1 MQEEKLFRKD
11 FVFIIII
18 NFLVFLNHLAI
29 LATFPFYIEA
39 LGGSEAVAGMAVAL
53 FCVVSVV
60 CRPFIGWMLDN
71 GKRKMILAVGLLGML
86 LMPLGYLF
94 LHTLVLAFV
103 CRMVH
108 GAALAFSNTSTATIA
123 TDSVPRSRFAEGMG
137 IFGLATALATAVA
150 PAIGLALMEKCGFSV
165 LFLFGSLSIAL
176 ALVLFF
182 LLKAPNIAVEKK
194 PLSLKGLFDKNAVP
208 ASLTAVV
215 FMFTYGALEN
225 FAAKFAAEKGL
236 PSGGL
241 FFVIMAVTVLIMRM
255 TAGKVT
261 DRHGEGIFAYSCNIA
276 MFAAFLLLGL
286 FPNTVTYLL
295 AAVLSGFGFNRYV
308 TVFGFGGLEPALQS
322 MAVAIAPP
330 EKRGSANSTF
340 LCAYDIGIGIGGAI
354 AGGLISSFGYETMFT
369 GMSVFN
375 LLSIVI
381 YVLIGRNHPSSFS
394 YRKRMAR

>member
-1 MQEEKLFRKD
+1 MQEERLFRKD

-71 GKRKMILAVGLLGML
+71 GKRKMILAVGLFGML

-165 LFLFGSLSIAL
+165 LFLFGSLSIA
-176 ALVLFF
+176 
-182 LLKAPNIAVEKK
+182 IA
-194 PLSLKGLFDKNAVP
+194 
-208 ASLTAVV
+208 
-215 FMFTYGALEN
+215 
-225 FAAKFAAEKGL
+225 
-236 PSGGL
+236 
-241 FFVIMAVTVLIMRM
+241 
-255 TAGKVT
+255 
-261 DRHGEGIFAYSCNIA
+261 
-276 MFAAFLLLGL
+276 LGL

-295 AAVLSGFGFNRYV
+295 AAVLSG
-308 TVFGFGGLEPALQS
+308 FGFGGLEPALQS

-394 YRKRMAR
+394 YRKRKNAKA

>member
-165 LFLFGSLSIAL
+165 LFLFGSLSIAI
-176 ALVLFF
+176 ALVLF
-182 LLKAPNIAVEKK
+182 LLLQAPNIAVEKK
-194 PLSLKGLFDKNAVP
+194 PLSLKGC
-208 ASLTAVV
+208 
-215 FMFTYGALEN
+215 
-225 FAAKFAAEKGL
+225 
-236 PSGGL
+236 
-241 FFVIMAVTVLIMRM
+241 LIKMR
-255 TAGKVT
+255 
-261 DRHGEGIFAYSCNIA
+261 
-276 MFAAFLLLGL
+276 FLL
-286 FPNTVTYLL
+286 
-295 AAVLSGFGFNRYV
+295 R
-308 TVFGFGGLEPALQS
+308 
-322 MAVAIAPP
+322 
-330 EKRGSANSTF
+330 
-340 LCAYDIGIGIGGAI
+340 
-354 AGGLISSFGYETMFT
+354 
-369 GMSVFN
+369 
-375 LLSIVI
+375 
-381 YVLIGRNHPSSFS
+381 
-394 YRKRMAR
+394 

>member
-1 MQEEKLFRKD
+1 LQEEKLFRKD

-194 PLSLKGLFDKNAVP
+194 PLSVKGLFDKNAVP

-261 DRHGEGIFAYSCNIA
+261 DRHGEGIFAYSCNIV

-295 AAVLSGFGFNRYV
+295 AAVLSG
-308 TVFGFGGLEPALQS
+308 FGFGGLEPALQS

>member
-165 LFLFGSLSIAL
+165 LFLFGSLSIA
-176 ALVLFF
+176 
-182 LLKAPNIAVEKK
+182 IA
-194 PLSLKGLFDKNAVP
+194 
-208 ASLTAVV
+208 
-215 FMFTYGALEN
+215 
-225 FAAKFAAEKGL
+225 
-236 PSGGL
+236 
-241 FFVIMAVTVLIMRM
+241 
-255 TAGKVT
+255 
-261 DRHGEGIFAYSCNIA
+261 
-276 MFAAFLLLGL
+276 LGL

-295 AAVLSGFGFNRYV
+295 AAVLSG
-308 TVFGFGGLEPALQS
+308 FGFGGLEPALQS

-394 YRKRMAR
+394 YRKRKNAKA

>member
-1 MQEEKLFRKD
+1 MQEERLFRKD

-71 GKRKMILAVGLLGML
+71 GKRKMILAVGLFGML

-137 IFGLATALATAVA
+137 IFGLATALATPPDCAK
-150 PAIGLALMEKCGFSV
+150 PRIGLALMEKCGFSV

-194 PLSLKGLFDKNAVP
+194 PLSVKGLFDKNAVP

-295 AAVLSGFGFNRYV
+295 AAVLSGFGF
-308 TVFGFGGLEPALQS
+308 GGLEPALQS

>member
-1 MQEEKLFRKD
+1 MQEERLFRKD

-71 GKRKMILAVGLLGML
+71 GKRKMILAVGLFGML

-165 LFLFGSLSIAL
+165 LFLFGSLRL
-176 ALVLFF
+176 RLHWCCF
-182 LLKAPNIAVEKK
+182 
-194 PLSLKGLFDKNAVP
+194 
-208 ASLTAVV
+208 
-215 FMFTYGALEN
+215 
-225 FAAKFAAEKGL
+225 
-236 PSGGL
+236 
-241 FFVIMAVTVLIMRM
+241 
-255 TAGKVT
+255 
-261 DRHGEGIFAYSCNIA
+261 SC
-276 MFAAFLLLGL
+276 
-286 FPNTVTYLL
+286 
-295 AAVLSGFGFNRYV
+295 
-308 TVFGFGGLEPALQS
+308 
-322 MAVAIAPP
+322 
-330 EKRGSANSTF
+330 
-340 LCAYDIGIGIGGAI
+340 
-354 AGGLISSFGYETMFT
+354 
-369 GMSVFN
+369 
-375 LLSIVI
+375 
-381 YVLIGRNHPSSFS
+381 
-394 YRKRMAR
+394 

>member
-194 PLSLKGLFDKNAVP
+194 PLSVKGLFDKNAVP
-208 ASLTAVV
+208 ASLT
-215 FMFTYGALEN
+215 GALEN

-295 AAVLSGFGFNRYV
+295 AAVLSG
-308 TVFGFGGLEPALQS
+308 FGFGGLEPALQS

>member
-71 GKRKMILAVGLLGML
+71 GKRKMILAVGLFGML

-137 IFGLATALATAVA
+137 IFGLATAVA

-295 AAVLSGFGFNRYV
+295 AAVLSGFGF
-308 TVFGFGGLEPALQS
+308 GGLEPALQS

-375 LLSIVI
+375 LLSIMI
-381 YVLIGRNHPSSFS
+381 YVLIRRNHPSSFS

>member
-123 TDSVPRSRFAEGMG
+123 TDSVPALPFCGGHGHFRTGNGTGNGGCAGDWLGIDGKMRIFRAVSVREPFDCACTGAVFPAESTEYCGG
-137 IFGLATALATAVA
+137 
-150 PAIGLALMEKCGFSV
+150 EK
-165 LFLFGSLSIAL
+165 
-176 ALVLFF
+176 
-182 LLKAPNIAVEKK
+182 
-194 PLSLKGLFDKNAVP
+194 
-208 ASLTAVV
+208 
-215 FMFTYGALEN
+215 
-225 FAAKFAAEKGL
+225 AAE
-236 PSGGL
+236 
-241 FFVIMAVTVLIMRM
+241 RE
-255 TAGKVT
+255 
-261 DRHGEGIFAYSCNIA
+261 R
-276 MFAAFLLLGL
+276 
-286 FPNTVTYLL
+286 
-295 AAVLSGFGFNRYV
+295 
-308 TVFGFGGLEPALQS
+308 
-322 MAVAIAPP
+322 AI
-330 EKRGSANSTF
+330 
-340 LCAYDIGIGIGGAI
+340 
-354 AGGLISSFGYETMFT
+354 
-369 GMSVFN
+369 
-375 LLSIVI
+375 
-381 YVLIGRNHPSSFS
+381 
-394 YRKRMAR
+394 

>member
-71 GKRKMILAVGLLGML
+71 GKWKMILAVGLLGML

-165 LFLFGSLSIAL
+165 LFLFGSLSIA
-176 ALVLFF
+176 
-182 LLKAPNIAVEKK
+182 IA
-194 PLSLKGLFDKNAVP
+194 
-208 ASLTAVV
+208 
-215 FMFTYGALEN
+215 
-225 FAAKFAAEKGL
+225 
-236 PSGGL
+236 
-241 FFVIMAVTVLIMRM
+241 
-255 TAGKVT
+255 
-261 DRHGEGIFAYSCNIA
+261 
-276 MFAAFLLLGL
+276 LGL

-295 AAVLSGFGFNRYV
+295 AAVLSG
-308 TVFGFGGLEPALQS
+308 FGFGGLEPALQS

-394 YRKRMAR
+394 YRKRKNAKA

>member
-137 IFGLATALATAVA
+137 IFGLGNGTGNGGCACDWLGIDGKMRIFRAVSVREPFDCA
-150 PAIGLALMEKCGFSV
+150 CTGAVFPAESTEYCGGEK
-165 LFLFGSLSIAL
+165 
-176 ALVLFF
+176 
-182 LLKAPNIAVEKK
+182 
-194 PLSLKGLFDKNAVP
+194 
-208 ASLTAVV
+208 
-215 FMFTYGALEN
+215 
-225 FAAKFAAEKGL
+225 AAE
-236 PSGGL
+236 
-241 FFVIMAVTVLIMRM
+241 RE
-255 TAGKVT
+255 
-261 DRHGEGIFAYSCNIA
+261 R
-276 MFAAFLLLGL
+276 
-286 FPNTVTYLL
+286 
-295 AAVLSGFGFNRYV
+295 
-308 TVFGFGGLEPALQS
+308 
-322 MAVAIAPP
+322 AI
-330 EKRGSANSTF
+330 
-340 LCAYDIGIGIGGAI
+340 
-354 AGGLISSFGYETMFT
+354 
-369 GMSVFN
+369 
-375 LLSIVI
+375 
-381 YVLIGRNHPSSFS
+381 
-394 YRKRMAR
+394 

>member
-176 ALVLFF
+176 VLFF

-295 AAVLSGFGFNRYV
+295 AAVLSGFGF
-308 TVFGFGGLEPALQS
+308 GGLEPALQS

-340 LCAYDIGIGIGGAI
+340 LCAYDIGIGGAI